1 MSDKLYQDYKKQV
14 EDLNEKLNEYYD
26 EYLEDMTID
35 NVRLKDALK
44 SQVTLQLV
52 FESFYAK
59 TKRLQ
64 GLIEEEM
71 ENAYSVAITEQTS
84 NNYRDVSISEAKEAA
99 KGNRMYRLYRRLNIE
114 AKALVSDANATLETV
129 TTRRYVMNNMSNAII
144 ASVENTIL

>member
-1 MSDKLYQDYKKQV
+1 MSDKLYDDYKKQV
-14 EDLNEKLNEYYD
+14 EDLNEKLNSYYD
-26 EYLEDMTID
+26 EYLDEMTID
-35 NVRLKDALK
+35 NIRLKDALK

-71 ENAYSVAITEQTS
+71 DNAYSEAVIEQTS

-99 KGNRMYRLYRRLNIE
+99 KANRMYRLYRRLNIE
-114 AKALVSDANATLETV
+114 AKSLVADSNATLETV
-129 TTRRYVMNNMSNAII
+129 TTRKYILNNMSNAVI